1 MGLNAKNKEYSNT
14 GNHKAPDPVE
24 PGSYPGRLV
33 QVIDLGVQEQRAFKG
48 EPKPPAQEIM
58 TTYELVD
65 EFLKDEEGN
74 DLLDKPRWISENF
87 PLHNLKSERA
97 RSTARYLALD
107 PTQDLEGDW
116 TALAGTPVMVT
127 IVNEPGTG
135 KNAGKIYNN
144 IGSTNSMRKR
154 DADKLPELKNPAKIF
169 DQSDVATVDVFF
181 TLPEWLQK
189 KIKEGLEFEG
199 SAMADAVKNYKKKEG
214 EKDAKQDKKA
224 AVKKQQKEH
233 PADDGEAP
241 FDTDEPSKDDSGDW

>member
-1 MGLNAKNKEYSNT
+1 MALNAKNKEFTSN
-14 GNHKAPDPVE
+14 GKGPDPVE

-33 QVIDLGVQEQRAFKG
+33 QVIDLGVQEQRPFKG

-65 EFLKDEEGN
+65 EFMKDEEGN
-74 DLLDKPRWISENF
+74 DLEDKPRWISENF

-107 PTQDLEGDW
+107 PTQEFDGDW
-116 TALAGTPVMVT
+116 TALIGTPVMVT
-127 IVNEPGTG
+127 IVNDVGTG

-154 DADKLPELKNPAKIF
+154 DADKLPPLKNPGKVF
-169 DQSDVATVDVFF
+169 DLSDVSTVDVLM
-181 TLPEWLQK
+181 TLPDWLQK

-199 SAMADAVKNYKKKEG
+199 SEMADAVKNYKKKEG
-214 EKDAKQDKKA
+214 AADAKQDKKA
-224 AVKKQQKEH
+224 DAKKRKAAIVEE
-233 PADDGEAP
+233 DDDAP
-241 FDTDEPSKDDSGDW
+241 FDTDDKPSDESGDW